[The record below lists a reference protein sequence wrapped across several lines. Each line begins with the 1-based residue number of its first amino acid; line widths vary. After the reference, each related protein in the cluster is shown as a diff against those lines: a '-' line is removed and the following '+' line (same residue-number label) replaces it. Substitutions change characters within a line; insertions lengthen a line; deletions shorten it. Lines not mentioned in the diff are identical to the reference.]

1 MMAIIIAPM
10 VTIAYIYEK
19 TVRRKRPGQPVGRRK
34 K

>member
-1 MMAIIIAPM
+1 MLAIIIAPM

-19 TVRRKRPGQPVGRRK
+19 TVRKKRPGQPAGHQK